1 MKKGLMVLL
10 VLLGLFLATGCAE
23 NGNDA
28 ANETNTPVTAETP
41 VSEQEP
47 ETITASAAASLTEA
61 FTDMESQFEAENP
74 GVDVNFN
81 FAGSGNLRTQIEG
94 GAPVDVFASADQKNM
109 DILAGEKLIE
119 NSSRKDFAQNS
130 LVLIVPASSTL
141 NITGIEDLTAP
152 EVERIAIGNPD
163 TAPVGKYT
171 TQALTEE
178 GIWDQLENKTVLADD
193 VKQVLVY
200 VERGEVDA
208 GFVYMTDAK
217 TADPGKIEIVTNV
230 TVSTPIS
237 YPIAVVSASEN
248 KEEAQEFLDY
258 VTGEE
263 GQEILEE
270 YGFTSGSE

>member
-1 MKKGLMVLL
+1 MRKELIVLL
-10 VLLGLFLATGCAE
+10 VLLGVFLAIGCAE
-23 NGNDA
+23 NGSEA
-28 ANETNTPVTAETP
+28 TNETGTPTAETP
-41 VSEQEP
+41 VSEQES
-47 ETITASAAASLTEA
+47 EIMVSAAASLTEA

-74 GVDVNFN
+74 GVNVDFN
-81 FAGSGNLRTQIEG
+81 FGGSGNLRTQIEG

-109 DILAGEKLIE
+109 DILAGEELIE
-119 NSSRKDFAQNS
+119 NSTRKDFAQNS

-141 NITGIEDLTAP
+141 NITGIEDLTSP

-171 TQALTEE
+171 TQALTEA

-217 TADPGKIEIVTNV
+217 TAAPGTIEIVTNV

-237 YPIAVVSASEN
+237 YPIAVISASEN
-248 KEEAQEFLDY
+248 KEEAQAFVDY

-270 YGFTSGSE
+270 YGFTPVSE